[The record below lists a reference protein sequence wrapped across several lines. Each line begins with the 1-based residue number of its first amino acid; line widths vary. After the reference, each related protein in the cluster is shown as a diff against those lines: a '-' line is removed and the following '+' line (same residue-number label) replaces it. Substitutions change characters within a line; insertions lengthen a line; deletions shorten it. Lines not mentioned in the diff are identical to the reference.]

1 MKSYTRLSLLAAL
14 LVPLVSDSMFGQW
27 STSLNAAV
35 PGNFVGTTN
44 SEDLTLRTFG
54 ADRIRIDNS
63 TGFVRIGTTT
73 PSITPARRLHLFY
86 ASTTPQL
93 RLEDPNGFWDI
104 RGGDNLHIT
113 DDNGVD
119 WLKCDAVSGVLKVGQ
134 SDALYIDDGGSRWVG
149 IGTSTLH
156 SMLTVDGTITPSV
169 SCTHDIGSSL
179 LRWDAIWACNGT
191 IQTSDASMKENIREL
206 SYGIA
211 DVMKLNPISFT
222 WKNNPAEGTKLGFI
236 AQELQPVLNEVVKMG
251 DDGLMGVL
259 YSDMIPVLVKAM
271 QDQDAELSKET
282 AENDRLRAELKE
294 QENRLARLEAT
305 LSAAN
310 ND

>member
-1 MKSYTRLSLLAAL
+1 MTSYTRLSLLAAL

-54 ADRIRIDNS
+54 ADRIRIEDT

-93 RLEDPNGFWDI
+93 RLEDPSGFWDI

-119 WLKCDAVSGVLKVGQ
+119 WLKCDAVSGVLKV
-134 SDALYIDDGGSRWVG
+134 SANPCPTVFTPLKS
-149 IGTSTLH
+149 STTYLNR
-156 SMLTVDGTITPSV
+156 
-169 SCTHDIGSSL
+169 SSL
-179 LRWDAIWACNGT
+179 SR
-191 IQTSDASMKENIREL
+191 SRFASERDTKC
-206 SYGIA
+206 A
-211 DVMKLNPISFT
+211 PISNSFT
-222 WKNNPAEGTKLGFI
+222 TAR
-236 AQELQPVLNEVVKMG
+236 VVSNTWSW
-251 DDGLMGVL
+251 V
-259 YSDMIPVLVKAM
+259 
-271 QDQDAELSKET
+271 
-282 AENDRLRAELKE
+282 
-294 QENRLARLEAT
+294 
-305 LSAAN
+305 
-310 ND
+310 